1 MPANVA
7 ETLVQEVVLY
17 HEFTTGSNLPD
28 APLYEGDMNE
38 RETWSTSHLMPLE
51 MRDHLN
57 RGNPAW

>member
-17 HEFTTGSNLPD
+17 DEFAALPNLPD
-28 APLYEGDMNE
+28 APLYEGNMDE

-57 RGNPAW
+57 RGDPAW